1 MKYFLLSL
9 VFLNTLFSADVSSGN
24 NGAVA
29 AVEINATRAGIEV
42 LQAGGNA
49 FDAAVTVATVLAVTH
64 PQAGNIGGGGFIVL
78 RSASGKIQAL
88 DFRETAPENASAE
101 MYLDDKGQLISGKS
115 LIGPLAAGTPG
126 TVAGLWELHKNYGK
140 ISWKR
145 CLQPA
150 IALAENGFIVDNYLS
165 DELQYYQQKMSKF
178 KASEEIFYAKGSSP
192 EEGERLIQSDLAK
205 VLSAIAEYGHDGF
218 YEGWV
223 ADKITDYMKNNGGLI
238 NHSDLSGYKPV
249 WREPGVF
256 QFNGYTISTMPL
268 PSSAQFVLGQ
278 ILYWIEPVLRE
289 HNFAVNS
296 KEYIHLLAETEK
308 LAFSDRNYY
317 LADPDY
323 IQYSVD
329 SLLSPGYLNR
339 RFLNITDKAV
349 NPQDIH
355 PGNIYIKEH
364 EETTHFSIVDKFG
377 NAVACT
383 YTLNGNFGSKAVVPG
398 TGILLNNEM
407 DDFTSKPGEANMFG
421 LKMSSANAIAPGK
434 RMLSSMS
441 PTIVTKG
448 NSLFFVTGSPGGAT
462 ILSTVLQTIVNAC
475 FYGYDL
481 QETVTLPRFH
491 HQDSPDSLKLE
502 YSFKEK
508 SNLIRELKSLGYH
521 ITWRKRLGDVHAILV
536 RGEKISAFSDPRG
549 RGKALAY

>member
-9 VFLNTLFSADVSSGN
+9 VCLNFLFATEVSSGK

-49 FDAAVTVATVLAVTH
+49 YDAAVTVATVLAVTH

-78 RSASGKIQAL
+78 RSASGKIQTL
-88 DFRETAPENASAE
+88 DFRETAPENASSK
-101 MYLDDKGQLISGKS
+101 MYLDSKGQLISGKS

-126 TVAGLWELHKNYGK
+126 TVAGLWELHKKYGK

-150 IALAENGFIVDNYLS
+150 IALAENGFVIDNYLKEEFQS
-165 DELQYYQQKMSKF
+165 YQQKLSKF
-178 KASEEIFYAKGSSP
+178 KASEEIFYPNGEPP
-192 EEGERLIQSDLAK
+192 EKGERLIQTDLAK
-205 VLSAIAEYGHDGF
+205 VLSAIAENGRDGF
-218 YEGWV
+218 YKGWV
-223 ADKITDYMKNNGGLI
+223 ADKIADYMKTAGGMI
-238 NHSDLSGYKPV
+238 SSSDLSEYKPV
-249 WREPGVF
+249 WREPGVL

-268 PSSAQFVLGQ
+268 PSSAQIVLGQ
-278 ILYWIEPVLRE
+278 ILFWIEPVLKE

-323 IQYSVD
+323 VKYSVD

-339 RFLNITDKAV
+339 RFIYLADKV
-349 NPQDIH
+349 LHQQDIH
-355 PGNIYIKEH
+355 PGNIYKNEH
-364 EETTHFSIVDKFG
+364 EETTHFSIVDRLG

-441 PTIVTKG
+441 PTIITKG
-448 NSLFFVTGSPGGAT
+448 NSLYFVTGSPGGAT

-475 FYGYDL
+475 FYEYDFKKI
-481 QETVTLPRFH
+481 VTLPRFH

-508 SNLIRELKSLGYH
+508 NNLIWELKRLGYH
-521 ITWRKRLGDVHAILV
+521 ITWRKRLGDVHAILIK
-536 RGEKISAFSDPRG
+536 GGKISAFSDPRG